1 MKKRSKKTAENRME
15 KDRQKGA
22 TRHRPAEC
30 AGRLGRVWEGYF
42 GNEGSKDKSF
52 KEYSISTGLI

>member
-15 KDRQKGA
+15 KNRQKGA
-22 TRHRPAEC
+22 TLHRPAEC
-30 AGRLGRVWEGYF
+30 AGRLGRVWEGHF

-52 KEYSISTGLI
+52 